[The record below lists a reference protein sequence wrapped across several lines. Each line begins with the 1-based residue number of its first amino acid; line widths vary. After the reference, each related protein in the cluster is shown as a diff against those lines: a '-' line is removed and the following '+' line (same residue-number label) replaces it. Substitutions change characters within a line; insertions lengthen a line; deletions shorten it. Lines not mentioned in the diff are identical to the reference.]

1 VLNERNEWEVL
12 STTERIDPVIELQEK
27 IWKLERKYALAVDER
42 NGLAD
47 LHNTVKRE
55 LVELQS
61 SYQKLSTESRVKDQ
75 VIENLTIKLTEAQA
89 KTKKK

>member
-1 VLNERNEWEVL
+1 MLNERNEWEVL
-12 STTERIDPVIELQEK
+12 NTTERIDPVIELQEK
-27 IWKLERKYALAVDER
+27 LWKLERKYTLAVDER

-55 LVELQS
+55 LVELQGA
-61 SYQKLSTESRVKDQ
+61 YQAKISEIKVKDQ
-75 VIENLTIKLTEAQA
+75 VIENLTLKLTEAQA

>member
-1 VLNERNEWEVL
+1 MLNERNEWVQL
-12 STTERIDPVIELQEK
+12 NTTDRIDPVIEMQEK

-55 LVELQS
+55 LVELQT
-61 SYQKLSTESRVKDQ
+61 SYQQLLMESRVKDQ
-75 VIENLTIKLTEAQA
+75 VIENLSSKLTEAQS
-89 KTKKK
+89 KIKKR

>member
-1 VLNERNEWEVL
+1 MLNERNEWEVL

>member
-1 VLNERNEWEVL
+1 MLNERNEWEVL
-12 STTERIDPVIELQEK
+12 STTERIDPMIEMQEK

-55 LVELQS
+55 LVELNEAHQ
-61 SYQKLSTESRVKDQ
+61 QLIRETRVKDQ

>member
-1 VLNERNEWEVL
+1 VLNERNEWVQL

-27 IWKLERKYALAVDER
+27 LWKLERKYALAVDER

-47 LHNTVKRE
+47 LHNSVKRE
-55 LVELQS
+55 LVELQD

-75 VIENLTIKLTEAQA
+75 VIESLTIKLTEAQA

>member
-1 VLNERNEWEVL
+1 MLNERNEWEVL

-27 IWKLERKYALAVDER
+27 IWKLEKKYSLAVDER